1 MLPPNITKLFI
12 TRFPTELFAHAPTR
26 QQQPASSQR
35 QSAAPSM
42 QAARD
47 QAAAGTEEKGEVEP
61 AGGGLKPDKS
71 GICTQVLGS
80 HPPC

>member
-1 MLPPNITKLFI
+1 MHKGKTQLLPCFHQTSPNSSSPAS
-12 TRFPTELFAHAPTR
+12 PTELFAHAPTR

-47 QAAAGTEEKGEVEP
+47 QAAAGTEEKGGVEP
-61 AGGGLKPDKS
+61 AGGGVKA
-71 GICTQVLGS
+71 
-80 HPPC
+80 